1 MKEIIES
8 YFRTRSLVNHQL
20 ASYNDC
26 IPTADSQNSRFE
38 KIVRNIRIGTDE
50 LIEDE
55 EGGIIKLDVL
65 DHEISVRMKNM
76 TLGPPTIRE
85 ANGAEHP
92 SLPLECR
99 LRKLTYMSPVYLD
112 FTIHRDDLPQPIVED
127 KVQVGSVPI
136 MVRSRRC
143 NLNPAHIDANRRL
156 EPSTSEEDK
165 EHYERLLEGKGE
177 DPHDPGGYFIINGTE
192 RALISME
199 DLAPNRVT
207 VEMNKRYARKTEV
220 AKIFSQKDGVR
231 KPLTVEKRKD
241 GMLMVK
247 ISSAGTTPIPV
258 VLLMRALGIDNDQE
272 IFQAIA
278 GPTETFKFIV
288 ANLNEVKDNEEYGV
302 ESSAEA
308 HEWLQKKFAAGQQRE
323 YREQRIQNLLD
334 KELLPHL
341 ETPLSEKDK
350 ARIGPDLAAQ
360 AEERTERNRKKKAI
374 FLGRIVRQVLEM
386 AIQNKEPNDKDHYAN
401 KRVRLAGDL
410 IEDLFRVSLQ
420 QLARD
425 LKYQL
430 ERHHNRKRDL
440 KITSCLRPDV
450 LTSKVMHALAT
461 GNWVGGRS
469 GVSQLLDRTTFL
481 SALSHMRRVTSPL
494 VRSQPHFEARD
505 LHPTQWGRLCPN
517 ETPEGQ
523 NCGLV
528 KNAAQ
533 MVDISEAVNEIEVKD
548 LLEEQDVEPNPKGWS
563 EGARVHVNGDIF
575 GLHMNP
581 HKLVEHFK
589 RGRRRGVIRSEVSI
603 RHDAPNRDI
612 FINTDKGR
620 ILRPL
625 LVLDGGSLVLSK
637 DDLDNLRNREM
648 SFADLTNRGIVE
660 WVDAEEEED
669 LLVAPRP
676 YDLPEFS
683 PKHGRPLNPATVE
696 WINMGEEGI
705 KKAKLSAEIIM
716 PNGTKLQE
724 KFSIPL
730 NYYQDDIDKLRRK
743 EKKTGDVLIYT
754 HVEIDPQLILG
765 VCAALVPYPE
775 HNSTPRVTGGT
786 AMVKQSLGLPSA
798 NGRLRPDTRQHILH
812 YTQNS
817 MTGTRAMDATNFLR
831 RPAGQNFVVAILS
844 HHGYNMQD
852 AVIMNRGSVERALGR
867 STFIRTYNA
876 ERKRFPGG
884 QVDEIEIPGTGLDE
898 VKGLKSPEAYAH
910 LENDGLPTPETEIS
924 SKSEDR
930 DRVPQVLVGKTSPPR
945 FLEETHGAFLQA
957 QERRESSMNVRHGEG
972 GFVDN
977 VFVTESLDSG
987 RLVRITLRTNR
998 IPELGDKFSSRH
1010 GQKGVIGRLVDP
1022 EDMPFTVDG
1031 VIPDLLINP
1040 HAIPSRMTVAHI
1052 LEMIGGKVGAMEGR
1066 LIDGTAFSGEKE
1078 DSLREGLLR
1087 HGFAH
1092 TGRESMV
1099 NGETG
1104 EEFDSQIFVGVI
1116 YYQKLHHM
1124 VSGKIHARSRGRVQI
1139 LTRQPTEGRARQG
1152 GLRFGEMERDCL
1164 IAHGASM
1171 VIKDRLLD
1179 ESDGW
1184 ELFVCAESG
1193 HIAFWDWRK
1202 RCYVSPIHGDKA
1214 EVFPVSTSYAF
1225 KLLLD
1230 EMKSLGVAMRLE
1242 LEDRR

>member
-8 YFRTRSLVNHQL
+8 YFRERSLVNHQL

-26 IPTADSQNSRFE
+26 IPSVDSQSSRFE
-38 KIVRNIRIGTDE
+38 EIVRTIRIGTEETVD
-50 LIEDE
+50 DD
-55 EGGIIKLDVL
+55 EGGLIKLDVL
-65 DHEISVRMKNM
+65 DHDIQVRMKNM

-85 ANGAEHP
+85 ANGSEHP
-92 SLPLECR
+92 SSPLECR
-99 LRKLTYMSPVYLD
+99 LRKLTYMSPIYLD
-112 FTIHRDDLPQPIVED
+112 FTIHRDDLPQPIVEE
-127 KVQVGSVPI
+127 KVQIGSVPI

-143 NLNPAHIDANRRL
+143 NLNPAHIDANRNL
-156 EPSTSEEDK
+156 SPNQSEEDK
-165 EHYERLLEGKGE
+165 EHYHRLLEGKGE
-177 DPHDPGGYFIINGTE
+177 DPYDPGGYFIINGTE
-192 RALISME
+192 RVLISME

-247 ISSAGTTPIPV
+247 ISSAGTTAIPV
-258 VLLMRALGIDNDQE
+258 VLLMRSLGIDNDQE

-288 ANLNEVKDNEEYGV
+288 ANLNEVKDNEEYNV
-302 ESSAEA
+302 ENQEEA
-308 HEWLQKKFAAGQQRE
+308 MQWLEKKFAAGQQKE

-341 ETPLSEKDK
+341 
-350 ARIGPDLAAQ
+350 GN
-360 AEERTERNRKKKAI
+360 TEDNRKKKAI

-386 AIQNKEPNDKDHYAN
+386 AINNKEPNDKDHYAN

-469 GVSQLLDRTTFL
+469 GVSQLLDRTSFL
-481 SALSHMRRVTSPL
+481 AALSHMRRVTSPL

-533 MVDISEAVNEIEVKD
+533 MVDISEAVSEEEVKA
-548 LLEEQDVEPNPKGWS
+548 LLAEADVDPNPVGWA

-589 RGRRRGVIRSEVSI
+589 RRRRSGRIRSEVSI
-603 RHDAPNRDI
+603 RHDAVNRDI

-625 LVLDGGSLVLSK
+625 LVLDGGSMVLSK
-637 DDLDNLRNREM
+637 EYLDGLKDRTISFKDLVNE
-648 SFADLTNRGIVE
+648 GVVE

-676 YDLPEFS
+676 FDLPQTS
-683 PKHGRPLNPATVE
+683 PKHGRPINPAKVE
-696 WINMGEEGI
+696 WLNMGEEGI
-705 KKAKLSAEIIM
+705 SKAKLSAEVIM
-716 PNGTKLQE
+716 PNGEIVHE

-730 NYYQDDIDKLRRK
+730 NYYQEDLDKLRRK
-743 EKKTGDVLIYT
+743 EKKTGDVLIFT

-765 VCAALVPYPE
+765 VCASLVPYPE

-817 MTGTRAMDATNFLR
+817 MTGTRAMDATNFIR

-884 QVDEIEIPGTGLDE
+884 QVDEIEIPGSGLDE

-924 SKSEDR
+924 SKPEDR

-945 FLEETHGAFLQA
+945 FLEESHGAFLQA

-998 IPELGDKFSSRH
+998 IPELGDKFASRH

-1104 EEFDSQIFVGVI
+1104 EEFPAQIFVGVI

-1193 HIAFWDWRK
+1193 HIAYWDWRK
-1202 RCYVSPIHGDKA
+1202 RCYVSPVHGDKA

-1242 LEDRR
+1242 LEDRK

>member
-1 MKEIIES
+1 MMKEIIES
-8 YFRTRSLVNHQL
+8 YFRERSLVNHQL

-26 IPTADSQNSRFE
+26 IPSADSQSSRFE
-38 KIVRNIRIGTDE
+38 EIVRNIRIGTEEVLD
-50 LIEDE
+50 DD
-55 EGGIIKLDVL
+55 EGGLIKLDVL
-65 DHEISVRMKNM
+65 DHDIQVRMKNM

-85 ANGAEHP
+85 ANGSEHP

-99 LRKLTYMSPVYLD
+99 LRKLTYMSPIYLD
-112 FTIHRDDLPQPIVED
+112 FTIHRDDLPQPIVEE
-127 KVQVGSVPI
+127 KVQIGSVPI
-136 MVRSRRC
+136 MIRSRRC
-143 NLNPAHIDANRRL
+143 NLNPAHIDANRNL
-156 EPSTSEEDK
+156 SPNQSEEDK
-165 EHYERLLEGKGE
+165 EHYHRLLEGKGE

-192 RALISME
+192 RVLISME

-247 ISSAGTTPIPV
+247 ISSAGTTAIPV
-258 VLLMRALGIDNDQE
+258 VLLMRSLGIDNDQE

-288 ANLNEVKDNEEYGV
+288 ANLNEVKDNEEYNV
-302 ESSAEA
+302 ENQEEA
-308 HEWLQKKFAAGQQRE
+308 MQWLEKKFAAGQQKE

-341 ETPLSEKDK
+341 GNSED
-350 ARIGPDLAAQ
+350 
-360 AEERTERNRKKKAI
+360 NRKKKAI

-386 AIQNKEPNDKDHYAN
+386 AINNKEPNDKDHYAN

-469 GVSQLLDRTTFL
+469 GVSQLLDRTSFL
-481 SALSHMRRVTSPL
+481 AALSHMRRVTSPL

-533 MVDISEAVNEIEVKD
+533 MVDISEAVSEEEVKA
-548 LLEEQDVEPNPKGWS
+548 LLAEADVDPNPVGWA

-589 RGRRRGVIRSEVSI
+589 RRRRSGRIRSEVSI
-603 RHDAPNRDI
+603 RHDAVNRDI

-625 LVLDGGSLVLSK
+625 LVLDGGSMVLSK
-637 DDLDNLRNREM
+637 VYLDGLKDRSISFKDLVNE
-648 SFADLTNRGIVE
+648 GVVE

-676 YDLPEFS
+676 FDLPQMS
-683 PKHGRPLNPATVE
+683 PKHGRPINPAKVQ
-696 WINMGEEGI
+696 WLNMGEEGI
-705 KKAKLSAEIIM
+705 SKAKLSAEVIM
-716 PNGTKLQE
+716 PNGEVVNE
-724 KFSIPL
+724 KFSVPL
-730 NYYQDDIDKLRRK
+730 NYFQEDLDKLRRK

-765 VCAALVPYPE
+765 VCASLVPYPE

-817 MTGTRAMDATNFLR
+817 MTGTRAMEATNFIR

-852 AVIMNRGSVERALGR
+852 AVIMNRGSIERALAR

-910 LENDGLPTPETEIS
+910 LEGDGLPTPETEIS
-924 SKSEDR
+924 SKPEDR
-930 DRVPQVLVGKTSPPR
+930 ERVPQVLVGKTSPPR
-945 FLEETHGAFLQA
+945 FLEESHGAFLQA

-998 IPELGDKFSSRH
+998 IPELGDKFASRH

-1066 LIDGTAFSGEKE
+1066 LIDGTAFSG
-1078 DSLREGLLR
+1078 
-1087 HGFAH
+1087 
-1092 TGRESMV
+1092 
-1099 NGETG
+1099 
-1104 EEFDSQIFVGVI
+1104 
-1116 YYQKLHHM
+1116 
-1124 VSGKIHARSRGRVQI
+1124 
-1139 LTRQPTEGRARQG
+1139 
-1152 GLRFGEMERDCL
+1152 
-1164 IAHGASM
+1164 
-1171 VIKDRLLD
+1171 
-1179 ESDGW
+1179 
-1184 ELFVCAESG
+1184 
-1193 HIAFWDWRK
+1193 
-1202 RCYVSPIHGDKA
+1202 
-1214 EVFPVSTSYAF
+1214 
-1225 KLLLD
+1225 
-1230 EMKSLGVAMRLE
+1230 
-1242 LEDRR
+1242 

>member
-8 YFRTRSLVNHQL
+8 YFRERSLVNHQL

-26 IPTADSQNSRFE
+26 IPSVDSQSSRFE
-38 KIVRNIRIGTDE
+38 EIVRTIRIGT
-50 LIEDE
+50 EDTVDDD
-55 EGGIIKLDVL
+55 EGGLIKLDVL
-65 DHEISVRMKNM
+65 DHDIQVRMKNM

-85 ANGAEHP
+85 ANGSEHP

-99 LRKLTYMSPVYLD
+99 LRKLTYMSPIYLD
-112 FTIHRDDLPQPIVED
+112 FTIHRDDLPQPIVEE
-127 KVQVGSVPI
+127 KVQIGSVPI

-143 NLNPAHIDANRRL
+143 NLNPAHIDANRNL
-156 EPSTSEEDK
+156 SPNQSEEDK
-165 EHYERLLEGKGE
+165 EHYHRLLEGKGE

-192 RALISME
+192 RVLISME

-247 ISSAGTTPIPV
+247 ISSAGTTAIPV

-288 ANLNEVKDNEEYGV
+288 ANLNEVKDNEEYNV
-302 ESSAEA
+302 ENQEEA
-308 HEWLQKKFAAGQQRE
+308 MQWLEKKFAAGQQKE

-341 ETPLSEKDK
+341 GNTD
-350 ARIGPDLAAQ
+350 D
-360 AEERTERNRKKKAI
+360 NRKKKAI

-386 AIQNKEPNDKDHYAN
+386 AINNKEPNDKDHYAN

-469 GVSQLLDRTTFL
+469 GVSQLLDRTSFL
-481 SALSHMRRVTSPL
+481 AALSHMRRVTSPL

-533 MVDISEAVNEIEVKD
+533 MVDISEAVSEEEVKA
-548 LLEEQDVEPNPKGWS
+548 LLAEADVDPNPVGWA

-589 RGRRRGVIRSEVSI
+589 RRRRSGRIRPEVSI
-603 RHDAPNRDI
+603 RHDAINRDI

-625 LVLDGGSLVLSK
+625 LVLDGGSMVLSK
-637 DDLDNLRNREM
+637 EYLDGLKDRTISFKDLVNE
-648 SFADLTNRGIVE
+648 GVVE

-676 YDLPEFS
+676 FDLPHTS
-683 PKHGRPLNPATVE
+683 PKHDRPINPAKVQ
-696 WINMGEEGI
+696 WLNMGEEGI
-705 KKAKLSAEIIM
+705 SKAKISAEVIM
-716 PNGTKLQE
+716 PNGEIVEE
-724 KFSIPL
+724 KFSVPL
-730 NYYQDDIDKLRRK
+730 NYYQEDLDKLRRK
-743 EKKTGDVLIYT
+743 EKKTGDVLIFT

-765 VCAALVPYPE
+765 VCASLVPYPE

-817 MTGTRAMDATNFLR
+817 MTGTRAMDATNFIR

-884 QVDEIEIPGTGLDE
+884 QVDEIEIPGSGLDE

-924 SKSEDR
+924 SKPEDR

-945 FLEETHGAFLQA
+945 FLEESHGAFLQA

-998 IPELGDKFSSRH
+998 IPELGDKFASRH

-1104 EEFDSQIFVGVI
+1104 EEFAAKIFVGVI

-1193 HIAFWDWRK
+1193 HIAYWDWRK
-1202 RCYVSPIHGDKA
+1202 RCYVSPVHGDKA

-1242 LEDRR
+1242 LEDRK

>member
-1 MKEIIES
+1 M
-8 YFRTRSLVNHQL
+8 RS
-20 ASYNDC
+20 
-26 IPTADSQNSRFE
+26 
-38 KIVRNIRIGTDE
+38 
-50 LIEDE
+50 
-55 EGGIIKLDVL
+55 
-65 DHEISVRMKNM
+65 
-76 TLGPPTIRE
+76 
-85 ANGAEHP
+85 
-92 SLPLECR
+92 
-99 LRKLTYMSPVYLD
+99 
-112 FTIHRDDLPQPIVED
+112 
-127 KVQVGSVPI
+127 
-136 MVRSRRC
+136 
-143 NLNPAHIDANRRL
+143 
-156 EPSTSEEDK
+156 
-165 EHYERLLEGKGE
+165 
-177 DPHDPGGYFIINGTE
+177 
-192 RALISME
+192 
-199 DLAPNRVT
+199 
-207 VEMNKRYARKTEV
+207 
-220 AKIFSQKDGVR
+220 
-231 KPLTVEKRKD
+231 
-241 GMLMVK
+241 
-247 ISSAGTTPIPV
+247 
-258 VLLMRALGIDNDQE
+258 LGIDNDQE

-288 ANLNEVKDNEEYGV
+288 ANLNEVKDNEEYNV
-302 ESSAEA
+302 ENQEEA
-308 HEWLQKKFAAGQQRE
+308 MQWLEKKFAAGQQKE

-341 ETPLSEKDK
+341 GNSED
-350 ARIGPDLAAQ
+350 
-360 AEERTERNRKKKAI
+360 NRKKKAI

-386 AIQNKEPNDKDHYAN
+386 AINNKEPNDKDHYAN

-469 GVSQLLDRTTFL
+469 GVSQLLDRTSFL
-481 SALSHMRRVTSPL
+481 AALSHMRRVTSPL

-533 MVDISEAVNEIEVKD
+533 MVDISEAVSEEEVKA
-548 LLEEQDVEPNPKGWS
+548 LLAEADVDPNPVGWA

-589 RGRRRGVIRSEVSI
+589 RRRRSGRIRSEVSI
-603 RHDAPNRDI
+603 RHDAVNRDI

-625 LVLDGGSLVLSK
+625 LVLDGGSMVLSK
-637 DDLDNLRNREM
+637 VYLDGLKDRSISFKDLVNE
-648 SFADLTNRGIVE
+648 GVVE

-676 YDLPEFS
+676 FDLPQMS
-683 PKHGRPLNPATVE
+683 PKHGRPINPAKVQ
-696 WINMGEEGI
+696 WLNMGEEGI
-705 KKAKLSAEIIM
+705 SKAKLSAEVIM
-716 PNGTKLQE
+716 PNGEVVNE
-724 KFSIPL
+724 KFSVPL
-730 NYYQDDIDKLRRK
+730 NYFQEDLDKLRRK

-765 VCAALVPYPE
+765 VCASLVPYPE

-817 MTGTRAMDATNFLR
+817 MTGTRAMEATNFIR

-852 AVIMNRGSVERALGR
+852 AVIMNRGSIERALAR

-910 LENDGLPTPETEIS
+910 LEGDGLPTPETEIS
-924 SKSEDR
+924 SKPEDR

-945 FLEETHGAFLQA
+945 FLEESHGAFLQA

-998 IPELGDKFSSRH
+998 IPELGDKFASRH

-1104 EEFDSQIFVGVI
+1104 EQFPAQVFVGVI

-1193 HIAFWDWRK
+1193 HIAYWDWRK
-1202 RCYVSPIHGDKA
+1202 RCYVSPVHGDKA

-1242 LEDRR
+1242 LEDRK

>member
-1 MKEIIES
+1 MMKEIIES
-8 YFRTRSLVNHQL
+8 YFRERSLVNHQL

-26 IPTADSQNSRFE
+26 IPSADSQSSRFE
-38 KIVRNIRIGTDE
+38 EIVRNIRIGTEEVLD
-50 LIEDE
+50 DD
-55 EGGIIKLDVL
+55 EGGLIKLDVL
-65 DHEISVRMKNM
+65 DHDIQVRMKNM

-85 ANGAEHP
+85 ANGSEHP

-99 LRKLTYMSPVYLD
+99 LRKLTYMSPIYLD
-112 FTIHRDDLPQPIVED
+112 FTIHRDDLPQPIVEE
-127 KVQVGSVPI
+127 KVQIGSVPI
-136 MVRSRRC
+136 MIRSRRC
-143 NLNPAHIDANRRL
+143 NLNPAHIDANRNL
-156 EPSTSEEDK
+156 SPNQSEEDK
-165 EHYERLLEGKGE
+165 EHYHRLLEGKGE

-192 RALISME
+192 RVLISME

-247 ISSAGTTPIPV
+247 ISSAGTTAIPV
-258 VLLMRALGIDNDQE
+258 VLLMRSLGIDNDQE

-288 ANLNEVKDNEEYGV
+288 ANLNEVKDNEEYNV
-302 ESSAEA
+302 ENQEEA
-308 HEWLQKKFAAGQQRE
+308 MQWLEKKFAAGQQKE

-341 ETPLSEKDK
+341 GNSED
-350 ARIGPDLAAQ
+350 
-360 AEERTERNRKKKAI
+360 NRKKKAI

-386 AIQNKEPNDKDHYAN
+386 AINNKEPNDKDHYAN

-469 GVSQLLDRTTFL
+469 GVSQLLDRTSFL
-481 SALSHMRRVTSPL
+481 AALSHMRRVTSPL

-533 MVDISEAVNEIEVKD
+533 MVDISEAVSEEEVKA
-548 LLEEQDVEPNPKGWS
+548 LLAEADVDPNPVGWA

-589 RGRRRGVIRSEVSI
+589 RRRRSGRIRSEVSI
-603 RHDAPNRDI
+603 RHDAVNRDI

-625 LVLDGGSLVLSK
+625 LVLDGGSMVLSK
-637 DDLDNLRNREM
+637 EYLDGLKDRSI
-648 SFADLTNRGIVE
+648 SFKDIVNEGVVE

-676 YDLPEFS
+676 FDLPHMS
-683 PKHGRPLNPATVE
+683 PKHGRPINPAKVQ
-696 WINMGEEGI
+696 WLNMGEEGI
-705 KKAKLSAEIIM
+705 SKAKLSAEVIM
-716 PNGTKLQE
+716 PNGEVVNE

-730 NYYQDDIDKLRRK
+730 NYYQEDLDKLRRK

-765 VCAALVPYPE
+765 VCASLVPYPE

-817 MTGTRAMDATNFLR
+817 MTGTRAMEATNFIR

-884 QVDEIEIPGTGLDE
+884 QVDEIEIPGSGLDE

-910 LENDGLPTPETEIS
+910 LEGDGLPTPETEIS
-924 SKSEDR
+924 SKPEDR
-930 DRVPQVLVGKTSPPR
+930 ERVPQVLVGKTSPPR
-945 FLEETHGAFLQA
+945 FLEESHGAFLQA

-998 IPELGDKFSSRH
+998 IPELGDKFASRH

-1104 EEFDSQIFVGVI
+1104 EQFPAQVFVGVI

-1193 HIAFWDWRK
+1193 HIAYWDWRK
-1202 RCYVSPIHGDKA
+1202 RCYVSPVHGDKA

-1242 LEDRR
+1242 LEDRK